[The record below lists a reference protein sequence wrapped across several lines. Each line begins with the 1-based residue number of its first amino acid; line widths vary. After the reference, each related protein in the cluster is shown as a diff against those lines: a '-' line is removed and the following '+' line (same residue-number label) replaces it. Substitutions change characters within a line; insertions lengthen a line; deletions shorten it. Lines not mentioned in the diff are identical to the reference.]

1 MAETSTIQAKATAPT
16 AISVYKKTKKNN
28 DEKSSA
34 TIEFDLKAIS
44 YAEASSVDSN
54 SQQQVQI
61 GFNYKKTGTFF
72 SETNLILGSFSEPNS
87 VYYAFPEAYVGY
99 GSSKNNLTIGR
110 KKENLS
116 FVDSFFNLG
125 LMQSNFTND
134 NINFLEGGLTGISGQ
149 LSQGGFGI
157 IAAFMPIFI
166 PNQGPQIKTEDGKAI
181 TSNRWAQQPPSKF
194 RIGSEDKNINYVTRD
209 YKLAELMSNS
219 GYMLHLYAGQNNTQ
233 RNILTATYAKKPIN
247 QIALSRDTFSDISN
261 FEGYVYL
268 SPQVL
273 FHEVQALDLNL
284 DYENIKTTLSYLADQ
299 PQNKV
304 AVGSDTIQTLNPL
317 NISSFFISLDL
328 SKSFGRK
335 FEIYMGGASVSGGEI
350 KDLNSQK
357 QESATA
363 LAASRTL
370 FKKPIRVGLKNEL
383 FFVANNAV
391 ETDLMMTYDQEL
403 KGSLLSVQIK
413 YSPFKSTKLSLG
425 ADVIGVE
432 NELPSSLQGNYLD
445 QNKAND
451 RFFAGVNYAF

>member
-1 MAETSTIQAKATAPT
+1 M
-16 AISVYKKTKKNN
+16 
-28 DEKSSA
+28 
-34 TIEFDLKAIS
+34 
-44 YAEASSVDSN
+44 
-54 SQQQVQI
+54 
-61 GFNYKKTGTFF
+61 
-72 SETNLILGSFSEPNS
+72 
-87 VYYAFPEAYVGY
+87 
-99 GSSKNNLTIGR
+99 
-110 KKENLS
+110 
-116 FVDSFFNLG
+116 
-125 LMQSNFTND
+125 
-134 NINFLEGGLTGISGQ
+134 
-149 LSQGGFGI
+149 
-157 IAAFMPIFI
+157 
-166 PNQGPQIKTEDGKAI
+166 
-181 TSNRWAQQPPSKF
+181 
-194 RIGSEDKNINYVTRD
+194 
-209 YKLAELMSNS
+209 
-219 GYMLHLYAGQNNTQ
+219 
-233 RNILTATYAKKPIN
+233 
-247 QIALSRDTFSDISN
+247 
-261 FEGYVYL
+261 
-268 SPQVL
+268 
-273 FHEVQALDLNL
+273 
-284 DYENIKTTLSYLADQ
+284 SYLADQ